1 MSNISFD
8 IQIIRQIPA
17 NLINE
22 KHMKT
27 STYRRS
33 INTVFAKEEVL
44 LLLVALFWGTSYGL
58 TKSALFYTP
67 VLLFIAIRF
76 LATHFSLLYFTLQDF
91 KAKRNPDWPVALPTG
106 LLLLGIF
113 CCEVYGVSL
122 TSATNAA
129 FLISLCII
137 FTAGLDA
144 LLSPNKRDKK
154 LLYLAFM
161 SVSGVLALTY
171 NQTLNLSL
179 NQGDILILCAAIL
192 RAVLVI
198 FTQRLTKNKRITDL
212 SLTSLQS
219 LIVGLGALVLAF
231 ITLPGD
237 TIALPTDMRFWLI
250 SLYLIVFCTL
260 FAFYIQNYAVR
271 RISATKVS
279 LLMGSEP
286 LFGALFAMV
295 WLAESF
301 SFIQILGGITILVSI
316 TLASK
321 TTKNDH

>member
-1 MSNISFD
+1 
-8 IQIIRQIPA
+8 
-17 NLINE
+17 
-22 KHMKT
+22 MKA
-27 STYRRS
+27 STYIQS
-33 INTVFAKEEVL
+33 TNKVFAKEEL
-44 LLLVALFWGTSYGL
+44 LLLMVALFWGTSYGL

-76 LATHFSLLYFTLQDF
+76 LATHVSLLYFTLQDF

-106 LLLLGIF
+106 FLLLGIF

-137 FTAGLDA
+137 ITAGLDA
-144 LLSPNKRDKK
+144 ALSPKKVDKT
-154 LLYLAFM
+154 LISLAFM
-161 SVSGVLALTY
+161 SVFGVLALTY
-171 NQTLNLSL
+171 NKSLNLSL
-179 NQGDILILCAAIL
+179 NLGDILILCAAVL

-198 FTQRLTKNKRITDL
+198 LTQRLTKNKRITDL

-219 LIVGLGALVLAF
+219 LVVGLGALVLAY
-231 ITLPGD
+231 ITLPSESI
-237 TIALPTDMRFWLI
+237 TLPTNITFWLI

-295 WLAESF
+295 WLAETF
-301 SFIQILGGITILVSI
+301 NLIQVLGGITILVSI
-316 TLASK
+316 TLASQ
-321 TTKNDH
+321 TTKADH